1 MFVLVLIPVRVV
13 DILDGSLIVMMMVV
27 VVVMELTVIVD
38 MSLLVMTLPHHSPH
52 NIDLGGVMIV
62 IEDKSSLLVEGKMTS
77 VKMMTIV
84 TIGEGYCYY

>member
-1 MFVLVLIPVRVV
+1 M
-13 DILDGSLIVMMMVV
+13 
-27 VVVMELTVIVD
+27 IVD
-38 MSLLVMTLPHHSPH
+38 MSLLVMTLLHHTLVD

>member
-1 MFVLVLIPVRVV
+1 
-13 DILDGSLIVMMMVV
+13 
-27 VVVMELTVIVD
+27 
-38 MSLLVMTLPHHSPH
+38 MSLLVMTLLHHTLVD